1 MAIDEG
7 IADYFASAITLD
19 PQHGY
24 LSIFPQ
30 FITTR
35 ERSLQNNLKWFGEE
49 LNPYSDVHILGTII
63 GGACWDL
70 RGLIG
75 DDSFV
80 NELVFDALQYEPLAF
95 TFEQFAD
102 NIALADDNDGNI
114 FNGTPN
120 YASIKQAFQTNHGI
134 PVVTLL
140 STCPTCPAT
149 PTGLSMTNQG
159 SIMQNPQLTWNG
171 SSDATSY
178 NIYRCEGYYNPC
190 TFQVIGSTSNT
201 SFIDFGV
208 FITSQ
213 AVATGNYI
221 YRVKAV
227 NSNGMSSYSNIV
239 STWGETFLKM
249 RDEITSIN
257 EPIPGTYALN
267 ANYPNPFNPTTTI
280 KYELPV
286 ASSVT
291 LVIYDLRGN
300 EVTRWTNGYE
310 SAGYKRKTWDATDKN
325 GNKVPAGIYLLKM
338 TAESKESHQIFTETR
353 KMVLLK

>member
-1 MAIDEG
+1 
-7 IADYFASAITLD
+7 
-19 PQHGY
+19 
-24 LSIFPQ
+24 
-30 FITTR
+30 
-35 ERSLQNNLKWFGEE
+35 
-49 LNPYSDVHILGTII
+49 
-63 GGACWDL
+63 
-70 RGLIG
+70 
-75 DDSFV
+75 
-80 NELVFDALQYEPLAF
+80 
-95 TFEQFAD
+95 
-102 NIALADDNDGNI
+102 
-114 FNGTPN
+114 
-120 YASIKQAFQTNHGI
+120 
-134 PVVTLL
+134 
-140 STCPTCPAT
+140 
-149 PTGLSMTNQG
+149 
-159 SIMQNPQLTWNG
+159 
-171 SSDATSY
+171 
-178 NIYRCEGYYNPC
+178 
-190 TFQVIGSTSNT
+190 
-201 SFIDFGV
+201 
-208 FITSQ
+208 
-213 AVATGNYI
+213 
-221 YRVKAV
+221 
-227 NSNGMSSYSNIV
+227 V